1 MRGGVRRQR
10 FSAEPSHSRRRT
22 RRRRKVQAQR
32 GRVAL
37 SSLLVLARLRW
48 GLTPPRRDPQPGASR
63 RPPYPAARASAAL
76 PPPLSLPPGRRT
88 QVLLGFVSG
97 RRAAAGCTTRGQA
110 QNASLNP
117 LGHPAVHCWG
127 SRLDGC
133 HCCASFYFPPRFPAK
148 SRGLGE
154 GKENPV
160 LKGAVQTDL
169 STAEK
174 EDPQVGASSRARAGN
189 GALVP
194 AERRGGSG
202 CGSARCPPSAGPAL
216 PRPPPPP
223 APRSPPHHQG
233 PGNPPARFFCAVSAK
248 LRGSWS
254 FCSTIYRLRQ
264 HCEKEK
270 AERWPLL
277 LPSPAGSWERKA
289 PAHDLST
296 QRASRPPAPG
306 LQLAAS
312 PSQSRPERCQPHH
325 VPARENQLPGAP
337 RRPPGSVA
345 AAAAAAAASLG
356 WAPSSWAPVVAQASR
371 TTWAPAP

>member
-1 MRGGVRRQR
+1 M
-10 FSAEPSHSRRRT
+10 
-22 RRRRKVQAQR
+22 
-32 GRVAL
+32 
-37 SSLLVLARLRW
+37 
-48 GLTPPRRDPQPGASR
+48 
-63 RPPYPAARASAAL
+63 
-76 PPPLSLPPGRRT
+76 
-88 QVLLGFVSG
+88 
-97 RRAAAGCTTRGQA
+97 
-110 QNASLNP
+110 
-117 LGHPAVHCWG
+117 
-127 SRLDGC
+127 DGC

-345 AAAAAAAASLG
+345 AAAAAAASLG